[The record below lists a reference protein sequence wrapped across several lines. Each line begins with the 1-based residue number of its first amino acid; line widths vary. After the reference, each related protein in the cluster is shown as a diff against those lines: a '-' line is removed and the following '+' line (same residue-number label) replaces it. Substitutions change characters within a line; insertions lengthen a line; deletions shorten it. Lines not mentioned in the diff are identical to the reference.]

1 MFTGIVEQVGRI
13 KSIHLKN
20 QSAILTIAC
29 KEKWDDLHIGDS
41 VAVNGVCLTVTHINE
56 TIWIAD
62 VMAESIRT
70 STLGT
75 LNSGSIVNLERAMA
89 ANGRFGGHI
98 VSGHIDG
105 TGKILR
111 IIPEENA
118 IWFTI
123 GVDKKLLA
131 YMVKKGSIAVDGVS
145 LTIASL
151 NEKSVSVSVI
161 PHTRAVTTFL
171 EKKVGDLVN
180 IECDVIGKYVE
191 RLLTISVEKASDQD
205 TNITKSLL
213 TKYGFL

>member
-29 KEKWDDLHIGDS
+29 KEKWDGLHIGDS

-56 TIWIAD
+56 TIWAAD

-151 NEKSVSVSVI
+151 DEKSVSVSMI

-171 EKKVGDLVN
+171 KKRVGDLVN

-191 RLLTISVEKASDQD
+191 RLLTNSEEKASDQD
-205 TNITKSLL
+205 TDITKSLL